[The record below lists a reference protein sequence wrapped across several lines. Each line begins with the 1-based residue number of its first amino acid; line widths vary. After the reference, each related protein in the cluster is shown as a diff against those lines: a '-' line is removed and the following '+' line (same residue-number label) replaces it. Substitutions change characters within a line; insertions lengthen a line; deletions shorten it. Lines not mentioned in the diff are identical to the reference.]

1 MMVDFLRR
9 SGFAGRIYP
18 VNPRY
23 EVIGDWKCYPS
34 VQALPETVDV
44 VVVAVPVA
52 HAFDALEQAA
62 RRGVPFVVL
71 MTGGFGE
78 GTSGDEGR
86 ARLERLRALCA
97 GSGMRVVGPN
107 TVGMVN
113 FRRRMP
119 LTFAD
124 WYGRDTGQRGGV
136 AVLTHS
142 GSVGGLIFSS
152 LQIQRV
158 GVDYWIAA
166 GNEANLE
173 LADFIDHL
181 SGDAGLHTIA
191 CFMEGVMD
199 GRRFMRAVARARAA
213 GKHVVVLKAGASDAS
228 LRSTE
233 AHTIKRSS
241 PPDVYRGIFAQLG
254 VVQVRSLAELT
265 YAVKLLAS
273 VGARTRGNVGIV
285 SASGGACSLI
295 ADHVVDAGLALP
307 ELDADTQARLAQ
319 SIPDYG
325 STRNPV
331 DVSADVVSRKEIM
344 DGTFA
349 ALRDDATVD
358 TWMIFGRPVID
369 RYHVDIC
376 AFARDAGKAVLVSS
390 GVALRPEVEDA
401 LREGGV
407 AALDDPDIC
416 LRALGAIH
424 RAELSCTVDAGPG
437 EQSVDAGDRLSE
449 LRGTGER
456 VGAAA
461 LWDTLRRH
469 GISMV
474 PPRGAGIAHLVVAVR
489 QDEDFGPVVA
499 VERPGPAQRRDAQRI
514 VRALPIAE
522 QGLITALAA
531 PTAIEAL
538 QDPARRQALLP
549 LLASLCRLYDREPA
563 LAAITLA
570 LRFDDTGVQ
579 VVDAHGLATEG
590 VR

>member
-9 SGFAGRIYP
+9 SGFAGRVYP

-23 EVIGDWKCYPS
+23 EAVGDWKCYPS
-34 VQALPETVDV
+34 VEALPETVDV

-78 GTSGDEGR
+78 GTSGDDGR
-86 ARLERLRALCA
+86 HRLHRLQALCEKT
-97 GSGMRVVGPN
+97 GMRVVGPN

-113 FRRRMP
+113 FRIRMP

-136 AVLTHS
+136 AILTHS

-173 LADFIDHL
+173 IADFIEHL
-181 SGDAGLHTIA
+181 SGDAGLHIIA
-191 CFMEGVMD
+191 CFREGVID
-199 GRRFMRAVARARAA
+199 GRRFMDAVRKARGA

-228 LRSTE
+228 LRSTQ

-241 PPDVYRGIFAQLG
+241 PPDVYRGVFEQLG

-265 YAVKLLAS
+265 YAAKLLAS
-273 VGARTRGNVGIV
+273 VGSRTRGNVGIL

-307 ELDADTQARLAQ
+307 ELDAGTQARLAQ

-349 ALRDDATVD
+349 ALRDDSTVD

-369 RYHVDIC
+369 RYHADIC
-376 AFARDAGKAVLVSS
+376 GFARDAGKAVLVAS

-407 AALDDPDIC
+407 AALDDPEIC
-416 LRALGAIH
+416 VRALGAIH
-424 RAELSCTVDAGPG
+424 RAGRAAPHEGGMQRVGRRRAGAPVDAT
-437 EQSVDAGDRLSE
+437 E
-449 LRGTGER
+449 LANLLKRSGVPAPSR
-456 VGAAA
+456 AASTA
-461 LWDTLRRH
+461 N
-469 GISMV
+469 
-474 PPRGAGIAHLVVAVR
+474 LVVSVR
-489 QDEDFGPVVA
+489 EDDDFGSIVA
-499 VERPGPAQRRDAQRI
+499 VGEASQAGPRDARRV
-514 VRALPIAE
+514 VRALPISAR
-522 QGLITALAA
+522 ALAA
-531 PTAIEAL
+531 ALSASSTIEPL
-538 QDPARRQALLP
+538 NGTTRRERVLP
-549 LLASLCRLYDREPA
+549 VVTSLCTLYEQEPRIA
-563 LAAITLA
+563 ELTLA
-570 LRFDDTGVQ
+570 LRIDDDAMH
-579 VVDAHGLATEG
+579 VVEARALAAEG
-590 VR
+590 TR